1 MPFLLLYISIY
12 DIRHHRIPNIGI
24 AILVIFQGL
33 MSGLHLNFEVFFPIL
48 AFAVLSKYLC
58 NLGGGDIKLI
68 GALLLFC
75 VHRDS
80 YTQFLTGVAILSAVS
95 MAIYACRYRNVKV
108 AVPLAPA
115 ISGGY
120 LATFAN

>member
-1 MPFLLLYISIY
+1 MPLFLLFISIY
-12 DIRHHRIPNIGI
+12 DIRHHRIPNIAI
-24 AILVIFQGL
+24 AILPIFKAATSDL
-33 MSGLHLNFEVFFPIL
+33 YLNFELFLPIL
-48 AFAVLSKYLC
+48 AFAFLSKYLC
-58 NLGGGDIKLI
+58 DLGGGDIKLI
-68 GALLLFC
+68 GTLLLFC
-75 VHRDS
+75 LHRDAH
-80 YTQFLTGVAILSAVS
+80 TEFFIGVAICTAVL